1 MTVESSELPTE
12 EPLRLWNLPGDVG
25 TVLIPEFLT
34 VEMEDDETLL
44 AYAADDAVNL
54 RISCL
59 SIVTRGPDRDSVVQ
73 DGLPDRAKREGNL
86 LAMYGENPAIVEET
100 TSEQDG
106 EALIIR
112 RWHVGSANT
121 LTIVSLTTTPALLV
135 TPTTQQ
141 LLGLMPRIIESVTI
155 TRSQKIIIDENGKEV
170 TITKRVVEET
180 PQELLPFTS
189 TDNAWLDESRRNA
202 SALGLTY
209 GDGGELTPALLDV
222 VFRRWVFDEDPEKE
236 DGDTVAD
243 ALGAAFGDYLVEHHG
258 FYWLVIKDEW
268 GSEPAVKHREV
279 NSIAFPRASVVKRI
293 EDRETDFFRGVLAAI
308 LHGLAELKSTRD

>member
-1 MTVESSELPTE
+1 
-12 EPLRLWNLPGDVG
+12 R
-25 TVLIPEFLT
+25 
-34 VEMEDDETLL
+34 
-44 AYAADDAVNL
+44 
-54 RISCL
+54 
-59 SIVTRGPDRDSVVQ
+59 
-73 DGLPDRAKREGNL
+73 
-86 LAMYGENPAIVEET
+86 
-100 TSEQDG
+100 
-106 EALIIR
+106 
-112 RWHVGSANT
+112 
-121 LTIVSLTTTPALLV
+121 VSLTTTPALLV